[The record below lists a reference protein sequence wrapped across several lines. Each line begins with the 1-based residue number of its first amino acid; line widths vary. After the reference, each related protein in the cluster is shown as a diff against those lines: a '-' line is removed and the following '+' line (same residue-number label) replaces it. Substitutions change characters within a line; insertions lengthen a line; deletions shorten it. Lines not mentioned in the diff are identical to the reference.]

1 MTPLEEAWT
10 VVCPGATP
18 VARPELLMVATVVF
32 DELHVAVVVRFCV
45 VPSLYVPVAVNG
57 SSTPTA
63 IVGLAGATAIETSAA
78 LLTVSVVD
86 PLTDPS
92 VTVIVVS
99 PYPVLVA
106 NPVLLIVATPVF
118 DELQLTDAV
127 RNCVLPSLY
136 VPTAVSCCVSP
147 SVLLRI
153 EGFAGV
159 ICRDTRV
166 AADETVAPVV
176 VVIDTG

>member
-1 MTPLEEAWT
+1 
-10 VVCPGATP
+10 
-18 VARPELLMVATVVF
+18 MVATAVF
-32 DELHVAVVVRFCV
+32 DELHVAVLVRFCV

-57 SSTPTA
+57 NSIPTE
-63 IVGLAGATAIETSAA
+63 IVGLAGVTAIETSAA

-106 NPVLLIVATPVF
+106 NPVPLIVATPVF
-118 DELQLTDAV
+118 DELQLTEAV
-127 RNCVLPSLY
+127 KNCVLPSLY

-159 ICRDTRV
+159 TCSDTRV
-166 AADETVAPVV
+166 AVVETLAPVV
-176 VVIDTG
+176 VVIDTAGAPFENGEPETVSRAPVSRSMM